1 MIKVKTT
8 DECAQTTFEGDSH
21 LLLNELTVAV
31 AALMQILI
39 EDCDATAEEAEREI
53 KKSCMIGICF
63 TEHRLKHKTK

>member
-1 MIKVKTT
+1 MIKVKTA
-8 DECAQTTFEGDSH
+8 DERAQTTFEGDSH

>member
-8 DECAQTTFEGDSH
+8 DECAQTTFEGDRH

-39 EDCDATAEEAEREI
+39 EDRDATAEEAEREI
-53 KKSCMIGICF
+53 KKTQIWID
-63 TEHRLKHKTK
+63 R

>member
-1 MIKVKTT
+1 MIKVKTA
-8 DECAQTTFEGDSH
+8 DERAQTTFEGDSH
-21 LLLNELTVAV
+21 LLLNGLTVAV

-53 KKSCMIGICF
+53 KKSCMAGICL

>member
-39 EDCDATAEEAEREI
+39 EDRDQRFLSAAGQREQV
-53 KKSCMIGICF
+53 CF
-63 TEHRLKHKTK
+63 L

>member
-8 DECAQTTFEGDSH
+8 DECAQTTFEGDRH

-39 EDCDATAEEAEREI
+39 EDRDATAEEAEPG
-53 KKSCMIGICF
+53 KK
-63 TEHRLKHKTK
+63 TD

>member
-8 DECAQTTFEGDSH
+8 DERVQTTSEGESY
-21 LLLNELTVAV
+21 LLLNEL
-31 AALMQILI
+31 AAATATLMQILI

>member
-8 DECAQTTFEGDSH
+8 DECTQTTFEGDSH
-21 LLLNELTVAV
+21 LLLNKLTVAV

-39 EDCDATAEEAEREI
+39 ENFDATAEEAEREI

-63 TEHRLKHKTK
+63 AEHRLKHKTK

>member
-8 DECAQTTFEGDSH
+8 DEHVQTTLVGESH
-21 LLLNELTVAV
+21 LLLNEL
-31 AALMQILI
+31 AAATATLMQILI

>member
-8 DECAQTTFEGDSH
+8 DECAQTTFEGDCH

-63 TEHRLKHKTK
+63 AEDRLKHKTK